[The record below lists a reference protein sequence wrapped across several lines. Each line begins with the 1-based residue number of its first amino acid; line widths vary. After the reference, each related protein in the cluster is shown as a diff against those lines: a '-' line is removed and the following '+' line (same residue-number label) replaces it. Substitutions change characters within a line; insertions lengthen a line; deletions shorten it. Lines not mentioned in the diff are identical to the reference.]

1 MIILRPPKYL
11 ELVMF
16 ISSSKK
22 DLSPYYNAGIIFM
35 PFIIEKQGKEYIN
48 RI

>member
-16 ISSSKK
+16 ISSSNK

-35 PFIIEKQGKEYIN
+35 QLIIEKQAKEYIN
-48 RI
+48 GV